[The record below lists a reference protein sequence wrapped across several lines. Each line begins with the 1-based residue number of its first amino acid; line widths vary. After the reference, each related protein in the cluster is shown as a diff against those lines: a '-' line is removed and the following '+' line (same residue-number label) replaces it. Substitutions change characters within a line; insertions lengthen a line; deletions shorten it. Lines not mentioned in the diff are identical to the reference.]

1 MVAFRGIDEL
11 FLRGNRDDSLGVFVL
26 LWIFREDVD
35 VPTFCLVI
43 WSSMTLND
51 WAESEGYL
59 AVSML
64 ICTSMLNF
72 NLQLQPGV

>member
-1 MVAFRGIDEL
+1 MVALGDIDEL
-11 FLRGNRDDSLGVFVL
+11 FLRGNCDDGFGVFVL
-26 LWIFREDVD
+26 LWIFGEDLD
-35 VPTFCLVI
+35 VPTFCFVI
-43 WSSMTLND
+43 WSSMAFD
-51 WAESEGYL
+51 DRAESEGYL